1 MKYRSYILKRKIED
15 VLLLPFIAIGRLL
28 AYLKPLDKAYETFY
42 FFPFYH
48 TGGAEKVHALI
59 TQATGN
65 NRCIIFFTRKSADDN
80 FYDDFV
86 QSNCTIKNIAA
97 YTDNKWLYFMN
108 LIYRGMISGYI
119 NRQTLQP
126 LVFNG
131 QCNFGYKLSP
141 WIKTQVPQI
150 ELIHSFNTF
159 SLIRLPF
166 LPFISKTVMISKL
179 RIEDH
184 LRQYKQ
190 LEVPQN
196 FNTKIEYIVNGIQLP
211 QQHFT
216 KSYEVPLQVLY
227 VGRGTGE
234 KRVHFIA
241 KMAAEAANKKL
252 QVQFIFMGDVAG
264 AIPAH
269 LLPYCKL
276 LGSKKDTA
284 EIESVYQQAHVVII
298 TSSTEGFPM
307 VIEEGMAHGCTILST
322 PVGDVPYHVKQG
334 INGFLFSSVNDEAV
348 IIEEGIGYLTRLCE
362 HKNMLVEM
370 GETNKNYAIEHF
382 GIEAFNNK
390 YTELFNQ
397 LRKQ

>member
-15 VLLLPFIAIGRLL
+15 VLLLPFIAIGRLI
-28 AYLKPLDKAYETFY
+28 AYLKPLDKEYETFY

-65 NRCIIFFTRKSADDN
+65 NRCIVFFTRKSDDDN

-86 QSNCTIKNIAA
+86 RSNCNIKNISA
-97 YTDNKWLYFMN
+97 YTDNKWLYFIN
-108 LIYRGMISGYI
+108 LVFRGVISGYI

-159 SLIRLPF
+159 SWIRLPF

-184 LRQYKQ
+184 LKQYKSM
-190 LEVPQN
+190 EVPQH
-196 FNTKIEYIVNGIQLP
+196 FNNKIEYIVNGIPLP
-211 QQHFT
+211 QQSLSKT
-216 KSYEVPLQVLY
+216 YNLALQVLY
-227 VGRGTGE
+227 AGRGTEE
-234 KRVHFIA
+234 KRVHLVA
-241 KMAAEAANKKL
+241 KMAEASANKKL
-252 QVQFIFMGDVAG
+252 QIQFVFMGDVAD
-264 AIPAH
+264 AIPAR

-276 LGSKKDTA
+276 LGSKKDAA
-284 EIESVYQQAHVVII
+284 EIERVYQQAHVVVI
-298 TSSTEGFPM
+298 TSYTEGFPM
-307 VIEEGMAHGCTILST
+307 VIEEGMAHGCAIIST
-322 PVGDVPYHVKQG
+322 PVGDIPYHVKHDT
-334 INGFLFSSVNDEAV
+334 NGFLFSSVNDEAV
-348 IIEEGIGYLTRLCE
+348 IIKEGVEYLTLLCE
-362 HKNMLVEM
+362 HINMLEEM
-370 GETNKNYAIEHF
+370 GETNRKYAFEHF
-382 GIEAFNNK
+382 GIEAFSNK
-390 YTELFNQ
+390 YNEIFNQ
-397 LRKQ
+397 LRKL